1 VGSVMCIRDRSVAG
15 EWSVRELEEAVQKTE
30 DKGKGK
36 TKAKTK
42 KRDPFLEEI
51 EEMLREKFQT
61 TVRIKPNKDKGR
73 IELSYFGKS
82 DLERLIELLK
92 AMA

>member
-1 VGSVMCIRDRSVAG
+1 
-15 EWSVRELEEAVQKTE
+15 
-30 DKGKGK
+30 
-36 TKAKTK
+36 
-42 KRDPFLEEI
+42 
-51 EEMLREKFQT
+51 MLREKFQT